1 MADQPIKNTKKLWD
15 IFLEVAKKNQRK
27 DFPPEL
33 LSQSEAWSETKSLQL
48 VIQKIKDIL
57 IPSLPASDTKQV
69 NG

>member
-33 LSQSEAWSETKSLQL
+33 LSQWEAWSETKSLQL